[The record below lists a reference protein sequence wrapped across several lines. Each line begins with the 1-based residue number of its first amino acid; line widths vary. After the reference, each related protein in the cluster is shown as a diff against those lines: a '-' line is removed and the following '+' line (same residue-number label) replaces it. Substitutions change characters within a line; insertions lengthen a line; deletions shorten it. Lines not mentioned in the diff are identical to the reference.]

1 MNGFCWPK
9 GVRAPMDIRLS
20 RRGFGLALLSATLAP
35 PAFAAATYRGPNVVI
50 IRYGGGVRRKET
62 IDPLYSYS
70 PYLAKVLI
78 PQGTLYPLMRIEGRE
93 GIVTSHA
100 EGTLYILTGRYDR
113 YKDVS
118 GQFLRD
124 RFEPKVPTLFEYL
137 RATHGVADHE
147 ALIVNGENRMD
158 EDFLTYSADP
168 HYGVR
173 YRSTVLSLHQFK
185 AHLLR
190 RKIAAGEF
198 DGEALTK
205 AQAEL
210 REREALDL
218 RREAVAN
225 SPRIE
230 GFWDDWRRDYGDSGL
245 KNPRGDRLL
254 TALALRAMK
263 ELKPKLMLVNYQD
276 PDYVHWGNA
285 SHYTRAISVID
296 EGIRQIVMA
305 VEADPVYRGNT
316 VFVVVPDCGR
326 DDNPLM
332 RVPYQHHFGS
342 RASHEI
348 WALVFGRGIA
358 RGVVVD
364 KPVEQIAIARTV
376 GRLMGFDA
384 GAAEG
389 GVLEEVFA

>member
-1 MNGFCWPK
+1 MD
-9 GVRAPMDIRLS
+9 VRLN
-20 RRGFGLALLSATLAP
+20 RREFGLGLLGAALVP
-35 PAFAAATYRGPNVVI
+35 PAFAAAAYRGPNVVI

-113 YKDVS
+113 YKDVT

-137 RATHGVADHE
+137 RAAHGVADHE

-158 EDFLTYSADP
+158 EDFLTYSTDP

-205 AQAEL
+205 AKAEL

-218 RREAVAN
+218 RRESVTN

-230 GFWDDWRRDYGDSGL
+230 SFWDDWRRDYGDSGL
-245 KNPRGDRLL
+245 KNPRGDRML

-296 EGIRQIVMA
+296 EGIRQIVTA
-305 VEADPVYRGNT
+305 VEADPIYRDDT

-326 DDNPLM
+326 DDNALM

-342 RASHEI
+342 KASHEI

-358 RGVVVD
+358 RGAVID